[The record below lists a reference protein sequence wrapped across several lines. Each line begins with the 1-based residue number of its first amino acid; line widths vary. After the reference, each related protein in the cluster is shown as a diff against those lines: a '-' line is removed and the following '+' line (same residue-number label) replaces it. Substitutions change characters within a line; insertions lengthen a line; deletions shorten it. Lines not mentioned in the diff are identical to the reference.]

1 MKHIKEFESYSTVN
15 EGKPGIHFAIRNK
28 LIDFLKHKPDASFKE
43 TQDYINSVQK
53 DWNLSHDDYQEAGGK
68 EKKK

>member
-1 MKHIKEFESYSTVN
+1 MNHLKTFENYNPLN

-28 LIDFLKHKPDASFKE
+28 LIDFLKHKPEASFKE

-53 DWNLSHDDYQEAGGK
+53 DWKLSHDDYREAGGK